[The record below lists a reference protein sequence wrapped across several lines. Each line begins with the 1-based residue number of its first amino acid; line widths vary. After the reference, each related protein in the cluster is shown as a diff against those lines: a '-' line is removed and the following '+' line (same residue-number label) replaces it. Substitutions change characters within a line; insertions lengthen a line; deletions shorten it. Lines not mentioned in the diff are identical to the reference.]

1 MGDVQTFVLGDADPP
16 PHFKPSAV
24 RSEYV
29 NHAKGKKQVLW
40 ERGLW
45 VDGTIDKIPE
55 DDLHRDQALSM
66 THVLLAVQG
75 LPQRGHRAPG
85 DDAERPLRARRQGH
99 QVLLGA
105 HEEALPQEQP
115 LRHGQVQRAHPHID
129 VARGPPPH
137 DGAQVCAHTY
147 KRVYADE
154 AVRELIDI
162 ERTVKQYKLHRTAGD
177 FAGAFIDNS

>member
-66 THVLLAVQG
+66 TPKGHCELAGKGIKYCWGRMKKHFRKNNRCDMGKFNALILTSMSREVLPLMTARKFARTRTSAFTPTRRSASSSTSSARSSSTSCTA
-75 LPQRGHRAPG
+75 PQATSPAPS
-85 DDAERPLRARRQGH
+85 LTTH
-99 QVLLGA
+99 
-105 HEEALPQEQP
+105 
-115 LRHGQVQRAHPHID
+115 
-129 VARGPPPH
+129 
-137 DGAQVCAHTY
+137 
-147 KRVYADE
+147 K
-154 AVRELIDI
+154 
-162 ERTVKQYKLHRTAGD
+162 
-177 FAGAFIDNS
+177 